1 MKQTHNNYYQEQA
14 EIERISE
21 LLEAR
26 KQFEEK
32 TRINLY
38 LPKII
43 VKLIDR
49 LAKDVSRGE
58 LVTALVIKE
67 LKKKEK
73 LPFGMFS
80 PIWYFTGQKTLS
92 SKAKRILDEVFL
104 GKYACFI
111 PAIVLLETF
120 HISLKIKKFIFPGF
134 IKKLRLTNVIIVP
147 LDKVI
152 LDQCYKLPKNLDIH
166 DRIILATAMV
176 NKCVLL
182 TKDKELKQV
191 SRSKT
196 LW

>member
-80 PIWYFTGQKTLS
+80 PIEISEEEINDLS
-92 SKAKRILDEVFL
+92 SSWNKTINE
-104 GKYACFI
+104 
-111 PAIVLLETF
+111 
-120 HISLKIKKFIFPGF
+120 
-134 IKKLRLTNVIIVP
+134 
-147 LDKVI
+147 
-152 LDQCYKLPKNLDIH
+152 
-166 DRIILATAMV
+166 LA
-176 NKCVLL
+176 
-182 TKDKELKQV
+182 
-191 SRSKT
+191 
-196 LW
+196 